1 MESGQI
7 KRNTEE
13 VRRRL
18 DEAVRL
24 SGRPAGSVC
33 LLAATKT
40 RTPEEIRACIAAGID
55 ACGENRAQE
64 LLEKLPLG
72 AYTGKPVH
80 FIGSFQTNKAHL
92 LVGKVDMVESV
103 GSMKAGAALGRLS
116 AEKGIVTDILAEVNI
131 GCEAEKAGVVPEKA
145 AELCELLANTEGV
158 RLRGIM
164 AIPPAGEDGTPYFVR
179 MRELFESLGK
189 NLPAHFDTLSMG
201 MSGDFEKAAR
211 EGATIVRVGTA
222 IFGER
227 NYGTKK

>member
-7 KRNTEE
+7 KKNTEE

-72 AYTGKPVH
+72 AYAGKPVH

-103 GSMKAGAALGRLS
+103 GSLKAGAALGRLS
-116 AEKGIVTDILAEVNI
+116 AEKGIVTDILAEINI
-131 GCEAEKAGVVPEKA
+131 GCEAEKAGVVPDNA
-145 AELCELLANTEGV
+145 AAFCEFLADTKGV

-179 MRELFESLGK
+179 MRELFETLGK
-189 NLPAHFDTLSMG
+189 NLPSHFDTLSMG
-201 MSGDFEKAAR
+201 MSGDFEKAVR